1 MNRCAI
7 LLVPLLVIVLI
18 FGAMGCG
25 GSDDDGDG
33 TVEPTDQTTIEP
45 TAEPGDDVVINIG
58 NLTDITGATAK
69 ADELINLAMADL
81 VKYYNDGNLI
91 PGAKLVVID
100 YDTGYDPARY
110 LPGYEWLKEK
120 GADLIFTP
128 VPGSPEILRPRL
140 EDEGMVMFTP
150 SGNKSDLIPPGYIFM
165 PTTIPEDNAYTLLR
179 WIAENDPDFPA
190 DRPAKIGAAG
200 WFTPYNLAL
209 HAAAEE
215 YANAHTDQFEWVGS
229 YHNNF
234 AWTWGPEVESLKDCD
249 YVMPPIHMGNFVREY
264 RTAGYDAKLLG
275 SGAQAAFL
283 YLIHDAQL
291 WPDIEGMLF
300 FGIIDWWNDD
310 TEGAR
315 FMKDLLFDNHPSEAD
330 QIMRDGSAYGAVD
343 AVNQMIEIIQDAVE
357 AVGAENFDSQAL
369 YDAAQSYS
377 TSLEGVV
384 RASFSETKRASIDRL
399 AIYEA
404 DGDAKDLFKVSDGL
418 YEVVREP

>member
-1 MNRCAI
+1 MKEEKMNRCAI

-100 YDTGYDPARY
+100 YDTGYDPARC

-357 AVGAENFDSQAL
+357 AVWAGSGCSTAL
-369 YDAAQSYS
+369 FWGEWAYNTFLGGGGTAC
-377 TSLEGVV
+377 
-384 RASFSETKRASIDRL
+384 FC
-399 AIYEA
+399 
-404 DGDAKDLFKVSDGL
+404 
-418 YEVVREP
+418 